1 MDKTKT
7 YGSYI
12 VLIIVIIK
20 NGNKQKHQKSQSG
33 SLGNFKVKD
42 HTNKSGEIQ
51 RNMFNR
57 NKKTNLESNDSE
69 KNIKIISIC

>member
-20 NGNKQKHQKSQSG
+20 NGHKQKHQKSQSG
-33 SLGNFKVKD
+33 SLGKFKVKD
-42 HTNKSGEIQ
+42 HTNKSAEIQ

-57 NKKTNLESNDSE
+57 NK
-69 KNIKIISIC
+69 